1 MDIMN
6 YGLREK
12 YDQLKRFGDR
22 LSDMK
27 TAIEWE
33 RIRPIL
39 NDLYANNTE
48 RGGRPNYD
56 PILMVKILFL
66 QSIYGI
72 VDESVEKEIHNRL
85 DFMNFLDY
93 PESVPD
99 ARTIWLFR
107 ERLSEGHR
115 DKEIWKEMWKQFRE
129 KGITIKKGT
138 IQDATFIE
146 SDPGHGKHRKGDG
159 TIPIDLDQNPV
170 KEPSVSDRSEAKASK
185 KEMRA
190 AKKLEIEKKRKARE
204 EERRNARTRR
214 SKDGTWTVKNKES
227 HFGYKLHTI
236 QDSDNDMIL
245 NYATTTAS
253 VHDSRIDL
261 SIPGIVNYKDK
272 GYFGVEG
279 RGIDA
284 ATDKAVRGHKL
295 PIESIRR
302 NLRIT
307 RKRSRGE
314 RPYSVIKGI
323 FHGGHVFVT
332 TVPRVRVKNMFM
344 CLGHNLI
351 CMITMKNR
359 GLIA

>member
-27 TAIEWE
+27 TIVDWE

-39 NDLYANNTE
+39 NDLYINNTE
-48 RGGRPNYD
+48 KGGRSNYD

-72 VDESVEKEIHNRL
+72 VDESIEKEIHNRL

-107 ERLSEGHR
+107 ERLSNNHK
-115 DKEIWKEMWKQFRE
+115 DKKIWKEIWKQFKE

-159 TIPIDLDQNPV
+159 TIPIYLDQNPV
-170 KEPSVSDRSEAKASK
+170 KEPSESDHNEEKTSKREAKT
-185 KEMRA
+185 
-190 AKKLEIEKKRKARE
+190 
-204 EERRNARTRR
+204 ARTR
-214 SKDGTWTVKNKES
+214 SLS
-227 HFGYKLHTI
+227 C
-236 QDSDNDMIL
+236 
-245 NYATTTAS
+245 ATAS
-253 VHDSRIDL
+253 ASHQMVPISR
-261 SIPGIVNYKDK
+261 
-272 GYFGVEG
+272 
-279 RGIDA
+279 
-284 ATDKAVRGHKL
+284 
-295 PIESIRR
+295 
-302 NLRIT
+302 
-307 RKRSRGE
+307 
-314 RPYSVIKGI
+314 
-323 FHGGHVFVT
+323 
-332 TVPRVRVKNMFM
+332 
-344 CLGHNLI
+344 C
-351 CMITMKNR
+351 
-359 GLIA
+359 